1 MRHLIGL
8 LSVDHKLLNGIRHR
22 NSMPVISDFGFAFE
36 KARIGSQK
44 KNPPKKRVPNLILV

>member
-8 LSVDHKLLNGIRHR
+8 LSVDHKLLYGIRHR

-44 KNPPKKRVPNLILV
+44 KNPPNRGFQNRY